1 MPACAYIT
9 RPGDLPRTLLVVT
22 GLARIGTVSET
33 GDELTLLWAHSGEWL
48 GVAFI
53 VEPTPRSVALP
64 PEAFIQAVT
73 DLTYLDIPATLV
85 REYARSDAAVA
96 WVIAQFLN
104 DRLWLAVREILLY
117 AHGDLRSR
125 IAHRLVELA
134 LHQPPGAPLIA
145 TITQDEL
152 AKAVGAARPSVARIL
167 ADLKREGHIRSVRG
181 GLLIARPSELVEP
194 GQHGAA

>member
-1 MPACAYIT
+1 M
-9 RPGDLPRTLLVVT
+9 T
-22 GLARIGTVSET
+22 GLARIGTVSEW

-53 VEPTPRSVALP
+53 VEPAPRSVALP

-134 LHQPPGAPLIA
+134 LHQPPAAPLIA

-167 ADLKREGHIRSVRG
+167 ADLKREGHIQSVRG

-194 GQHGAA
+194 GQRGVA

>member
-1 MPACAYIT
+1 VS

-48 GVAFI
+48 GIAGI
-53 VEPTPRSVALP
+53 VEPTPRSVTLRHG
-64 PEAFIQAVT
+64 AFIQAVT

-85 REYARSDAAVA
+85 REYARTDAAVA

-117 AHGDLRSR
+117 AQGDLRSR

-145 TITQDEL
+145 TVTQDEL

-194 GQHGAA
+194 GQHGVA

>member
-1 MPACAYIT
+1 
-9 RPGDLPRTLLVVT
+9 VT
-22 GLARIGTVSET
+22 GLARIGTVSEW

-53 VEPTPRSVALP
+53 VEPAPRSVALP

-167 ADLKREGHIRSVRG
+167 ADLKREGHIQSVRG

-194 GQHGAA
+194 GQRGVA